1 VRVITADGE
10 QLGILP
16 IGEALRIAA
25 ERELDLV
32 EVAPEAAPPVCRIM
46 DFGKFK
52 YQQSRRA
59 KDARK
64 KQTIIQVKEVKM
76 GPKTDE
82 HDFQFKARH
91 VRRFLEEGNKAK
103 VTIRFRGREM
113 AHTEFGFQV
122 VNRFI
127 TQSAPYGHPDAAPK
141 LVGRSINVMLSPL
154 PRNKRA
160 KNPHA
165 MDGSAATLPDTH
177 EPLVKVLPSP
187 ASVSVKPESASPKS
201 VVSGFSNNPFD
212 KLDLALNQTGG
223 SESVSGG

>member
-1 VRVITADGE
+1 VRVITGEGE

-16 IGEALRIAA
+16 IGEAIRVAQ

-32 EVAPEAAPPVCRIM
+32 EVAPEAVPPVCRIM

-76 GPKTDE
+76 GPKTDD

-91 VRRFLEEGNKAK
+91 VRRFLEDGNKAK

-113 AHTEFGFQV
+113 AHTELG
-122 VNRFI
+122 RKLLDRMSHDMADLATI
-127 TQSAPYGHPDAAPK
+127 ESYPK
-141 LVGRSINVMLSPL
+141 LEGRNLVMIL
-154 PRNKRA
+154 
-160 KNPHA
+160 
-165 MDGSAATLPDTH
+165 T
-177 EPLVKVLPSP
+177 
-187 ASVSVKPESASPKS
+187 PK
-201 VVSGFSNNPFD
+201 
-212 KLDLALNQTGG
+212 AH
-223 SESVSGG
+223 

>member
-1 VRVITADGE
+1 MRVITGEGE

-16 IGEALRIAA
+16 ISEALRIAQ

-32 EVAPEAAPPVCRIM
+32 EVAPEAVPPVCRIM

-76 GPKTDE
+76 GPKTDD

-91 VRRFLEEGNKAK
+91 VRRFLEDGNKAK

-113 AHTEFGFQV
+113 AHTELGRKLLDRMSQDLSDIATVESF
-122 VNRFI
+122 
-127 TQSAPYGHPDAAPK
+127 PK
-141 LVGRSINVMLSPL
+141 LEGRNLVM
-154 PRNKRA
+154 
-160 KNPHA
+160 
-165 MDGSAATLPDTH
+165 
-177 EPLVKVLPSP
+177 VLT
-187 ASVSVKPESASPKS
+187 PK
-201 VVSGFSNNPFD
+201 
-212 KLDLALNQTGG
+212 AH
-223 SESVSGG
+223 

>member
-1 VRVITADGE
+1 VRVITSEGE
-10 QLGILP
+10 QLGVLP
-16 IGEALRIAA
+16 ITEALRIAA

-76 GPKTDE
+76 GPKTDA

-113 AHTEFGFQV
+113 AHTELG
-122 VNRFI
+122 R
-127 TQSAPYGHPDAAPK
+127 K
-141 LVGRSINVMLSPL
+141 LLDRMSQQLTDIATIESHAKLEGRNLVMILT
-154 PRNKRA
+154 PRA
-160 KNPHA
+160 H
-165 MDGSAATLPDTH
+165 
-177 EPLVKVLPSP
+177 
-187 ASVSVKPESASPKS
+187 
-201 VVSGFSNNPFD
+201 
-212 KLDLALNQTGG
+212 
-223 SESVSGG
+223 

>member
-1 VRVITADGE
+1 VVTAEGE

-16 IGEALRIAA
+16 TSEALRIAV

-82 HDFQFKARH
+82 HDYQFKARH
-91 VRRFLEEGNKAK
+91 VRRFIEEGNKAK

-113 AHTEFGFQV
+113 AHTELG
-122 VNRFI
+122 R
-127 TQSAPYGHPDAAPK
+127 K
-141 LVGRSINVMLSPL
+141 LLDRMSQ
-154 PRNKRA
+154 
-160 KNPHA
+160 
-165 MDGSAATLPDTH
+165 
-177 EPLVKVLPSP
+177 
-187 ASVSVKPESASPKS
+187 
-201 VVSGFSNNPFD
+201 
-212 KLDLALNQTGG
+212 DLADLATI
-223 SESVSGG
+223 ESHPRLEGRNYVMILTPKQH